1 MFVLLHCLAVCNSVE
16 VVHGNY
22 EYTSSD
28 EIAYVQMCAL
38 MGCKLIQS
46 SGSSKTVRLG
56 SKKQRHTEV
65 VTVLQVEPFTSSSKV
80 DHVRMHTHVQLR
92 THAGKRTFMHTCT
105 RMHIDMYAAENGIV
119 L

>member
-38 MGCKLIQS
+38 MGCKLIQT

-56 SKKQRHTEV
+56 SKKQGHAEV

-80 DHVRMHTHVQLR
+80 CMRAYTLMYSCAHMQASAHS
-92 THAGKRTFMHTCT
+92 CT
-105 RMHIDMYAAENGIV
+105 LVPVCA
-119 L
+119 